1 VGGLADVVARDAAA
15 EGVPS
20 ALAAA
25 RDGIDALLRDR
36 GLRRTTPDL
45 TVESLLRGA
54 VASAQLEGSGSTAD
68 DVRAGRADAVATG
81 ATRLNGQLMR
91 LTPVVGRAPLQALAR
106 MHALAASHDSLE
118 TRGRPRDIPGVAP
131 RLHAL
136 AGLLTAAV
144 QPPAIAV
151 AAVAHA
157 ELATLEPFGSA
168 NGLVARA
175 LERLLLVARGVDPAS
190 LTVPECGHRVGES
203 AYREA
208 LLAYANGGVDGRRA
222 WLVYAASAVAAGAA
236 ASPLV
241 AP

>member
-1 VGGLADVVARDAAA
+1 VAGLADVVACDATL

-25 RDGIDALLRDR
+25 RDGIDALLRDPR
-36 GLRRTTPDL
+36 YRRTTPDL
-45 TVESLLRGA
+45 ITESLLRGA
-54 VASAQLEGSGSTAD
+54 VASAQLEGSGATVD

-81 ATRLNGQLMR
+81 AAQLNGQL
-91 LTPVVGRAPLQALAR
+91 LGLVPVVGRAPLQALAK
-106 MHALAASHDSLE
+106 MHVLADPYGFPES
-118 TRGRPRDIPGVAP
+118 RGRPREMPGIVP

-136 AGLLTAAV
+136 AGLLTAAA

-157 ELATLEPFGSA
+157 ELATLQPFGSV

-175 LERLLLVARGVDPAS
+175 LERLLLVARGVDPTS
-190 LTVPECGHRVGES
+190 LTVPECGHLVDES
-203 AYREA
+203 AYHKA
-208 LLAYANGGVDGRRA
+208 LLAYAEGGVDGRRR
-222 WLVYAASAVAAGAA
+222 WLMYAASAIAAGAA

-241 AP
+241 PS

>member
-1 VGGLADVVARDAAA
+1 VAGLADVVARDAAS
-15 EGVPS
+15 EGIPS
-20 ALAAA
+20 ALAAT

-36 GLRRTTPDL
+36 GLRRTTRDL
-45 TVESLLRGA
+45 TTESLLRGA

-68 DVRAGRADAVATG
+68 DVRAGRADALATG
-81 ATRLNGQLMR
+81 ATRLNGQLLR
-91 LTPVVGRAPLQALAR
+91 LVPVVGRAPLQALAR
-106 MHALAASHDSLE
+106 MHALAAAHDSTE
-118 TRGRPRDIPGVAP
+118 TPGRPREMPGVVP

-175 LERLLLVARGVDPAS
+175 LERLVLVARGVDPTS
-190 LTVPECGHRVGES
+190 LTVPECGHLVDES
-203 AYREA
+203 AYRKA
-208 LLAYANGGVDGRRA
+208 LLAYAEGSVDGRRT
-222 WLVYAASAVAAGAA
+222 WLRYAASAVAAGAA
-236 ASPLV
+236 ASPLLS
-241 AP
+241 A